1 MTLLSLVLTLVIVGV
16 ILWGISQI
24 PMPQWLKVVIQ
35 VIAIIAVIVYVAGF
49 FGINLHIGHLSL
61 AI

>member
-1 MTLLSLVLTLVIVGV
+1 MSILGLILTLVIIGV
-16 ILWGISQI
+16 IMWGVSQI

-49 FGINLHIGHLSL
+49 FGIVTPFRIR
-61 AI
+61 